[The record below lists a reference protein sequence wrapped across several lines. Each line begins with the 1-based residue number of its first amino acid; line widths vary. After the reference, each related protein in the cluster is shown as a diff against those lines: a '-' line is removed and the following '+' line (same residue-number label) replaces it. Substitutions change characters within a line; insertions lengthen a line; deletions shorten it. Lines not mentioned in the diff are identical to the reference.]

1 MTVFEIIL
9 VTDWCI
15 TSPISSLK
23 YMSEFLVHVFDG
35 IGIRT
40 FEYYNVGTGDLET
53 ECRMKKFIT
62 TRREHTPVN
71 RKKNIQVVVKKI
83 HVRKYTCPP
92 R

>member
-40 FEYYNVGTGDLET
+40 FEYYNVGTGHSDT
-53 ECRMKKFIT
+53 EFRMKKFIAT
-62 TRREHTPVN
+62 KHEHDPVN
-71 RKKNIQVVVKKI
+71 R
-83 HVRKYTCPP
+83 
-92 R
+92 